1 MYYDAAL
8 TGKRIQKLRKSQGL
22 TQEQLA
28 EELNISAVHMSKIE
42 IGKRSCSLDVLA
54 EIAVFFGASLDYLV
68 LGKSTEKDL
77 RGRLTPPSALLKI
90 CGTVCDWYKEYQ
102 WLVLPRHKKVI
113 AFPLNLN
120 HQPGRPAGVDF
131 EN

>member
-1 MYYDAAL
+1 MYYDAIL

-77 RGRLTPPSALLKI
+77 RGEIDAAIRTL
-90 CGTVCDWYKEYQ
+90 E
-102 WLVLPRHKKVI
+102 
-113 AFPLNLN
+113 NLRN
-120 HQPGRPAGVDF
+120 SL
-131 EN
+131 

>member
-68 LGKSTEKDL
+68 LGKVSDSEVRARLDAIIQTLEDL
-77 RGRLTPPSALLKI
+77 RR
-90 CGTVCDWYKEYQ
+90 DM
-102 WLVLPRHKKVI
+102 
-113 AFPLNLN
+113 
-120 HQPGRPAGVDF
+120 
-131 EN
+131 

>member
-68 LGKSTEKDL
+68 LGKVSDSEVRARLDAVIRNLEAL
-77 RGRLTPPSALLKI
+77 RE
-90 CGTVCDWYKEYQ
+90 DM
-102 WLVLPRHKKVI
+102 
-113 AFPLNLN
+113 
-120 HQPGRPAGVDF
+120 
-131 EN
+131 

>member
-1 MYYDAAL
+1 MLCAFGSKSAYVSFRRPLVLSCHDCAPTKESRDIYYDAAL

-77 RGRLTPPSALLKI
+77 RGEIDAAIRTL
-90 CGTVCDWYKEYQ
+90 E
-102 WLVLPRHKKVI
+102 
-113 AFPLNLN
+113 NLRN
-120 HQPGRPAGVDF
+120 SL
-131 EN
+131 

>member
-28 EELNISAVHMSKIE
+28 EEFNISAVHLSKIE
-42 IGKRSCSLDVLA
+42 IAKRSCSLDVLA

-77 RGRLTPPSALLKI
+77 RGEIDAAIRTL
-90 CGTVCDWYKEYQ
+90 E
-102 WLVLPRHKKVI
+102 
-113 AFPLNLN
+113 NLRN
-120 HQPGRPAGVDF
+120 SL
-131 EN
+131 

>member
-42 IGKRSCSLDVLA
+42 SGKRSCSLDVLA

-77 RGRLTPPSALLKI
+77 RGEIDAAIRTL
-90 CGTVCDWYKEYQ
+90 E
-102 WLVLPRHKKVI
+102 
-113 AFPLNLN
+113 NLRN
-120 HQPGRPAGVDF
+120 SL
-131 EN
+131 

>member
-28 EELNISAVHMSKIE
+28 EELNISAVHMSLIE

-77 RGRLTPPSALLKI
+77 RGEIDAAIRTL
-90 CGTVCDWYKEYQ
+90 E
-102 WLVLPRHKKVI
+102 
-113 AFPLNLN
+113 NLRN
-120 HQPGRPAGVDF
+120 SL
-131 EN
+131 